1 MFPRPS
7 EWTPP
12 AAFPDLSAATEIA
25 IDLETCDPHME
36 SMGPGW
42 PRKDGYIVGYAIAV
56 DGWKG
61 YFPIAHKGGGNLDE
75 RIVNRWMKKVL
86 ELPCD
91 KIMHNA
97 AYDLGWLRASGFTV
111 DRTLRCARTIWERSR
126 RRPFGRPR
134 KQGNGVHS
142 LKAFWVFLGR
152 TMCRVCLA
160 RVMPT

>member
-1 MFPRPS
+1 MFPRTA
-7 EWTPP
+7 EWVPP
-12 AAFPDLSAATEIA
+12 ASFPDLSAATEIA
-25 IDLETCDPHME
+25 IDLETCDPNME

-42 PRKDGYIVGYAIAV
+42 PRKDGYIVGYAVAV

-75 RIVNRWMKKVL
+75 RIVNRWMKRIL

-111 DRTLRCARTIWERSR
+111 IIHAPHEGLPTPREPAFADQRSQDGEAQSASSERRTGC
-126 RRPFGRPR
+126 P
-134 KQGNGVHS
+134 
-142 LKAFWVFLGR
+142 
-152 TMCRVCLA
+152 
-160 RVMPT
+160 